1 MDIVLGIK
9 KEADNQKISLAEIAR
24 RLGMTPQNF
33 NHILKSE
40 SVKFRIVQQ
49 IASILEVSIDHLLGE
64 KIGNINYG
72 NAMNDINQDSI
83 KSNHNSNNHYSTIS
97 GISEEI
103 IIKNIKT
110 YESII
115 ENQQKI
121 IEKQLDENL
130 QLINLIN
137 KINP

>member
-24 RLGMTPQNF
+24 RLDMTPQNF

-49 IASILEVSIDHLLGE
+49 IASILEVSIDYLLEE
-64 KIGNINYG
+64 KKGNINYG
-72 NAMNDINQDSI
+72 NAGNDINQDSI
-83 KSNHNSNNHYSTIS
+83 KNNHNSNNHYSTIS

-103 IIKNIKT
+103 IVRNLKT
-110 YESII
+110 YESMI
-115 ENQQKI
+115 ESQQKI
-121 IEKQLDENL
+121 IEKQLEENL

-137 KINP
+137 KIKL